1 MVGVNWSWQQMKQ
14 VDPTKFTIIKAGK
27 AHTSEGA
34 VNIKQII
41 SIMERNESYIFW
53 LQPKGASVQAQFP
66 CIQINGIFYQ
76 LNLRLEKV
84 IFRHVRLT
92 RDFVNLELLE
102 DGTPKLR
109 IPSRLHREK
118 LRTALRSEVCF
129 LFF

>member
-1 MVGVNWSWQQMKQ
+1 MKQ
-14 VDPTKFTIIKAGK
+14 VDHTKFTIIKAGK
-27 AHTSEGA
+27 AHTTEGP